1 VLARIKSII
10 NNLSYLFLWLIFAIL
25 ITLTLFQVHATVV
38 SVALAVVQTPSVRP
52 MGWNTG
58 TIYGLSRLLWLV
70 LGIFWLGWVMFTDEY
85 LREGRNRQLLLKRS
99 SLLLLIAGVIYGACY
114 LILLVVG

>member
-1 VLARIKSII
+1 VLERIKLIFNS
-10 NNLSYLFLWLIFAIL
+10 LSYLFLWLILAIL
-25 ITLTLFQVHATVV
+25 ITLTLFQVHATLV
-38 SVALAVVQTPSVRP
+38 SVALAVVQAPSVKSI
-52 MGWNTG
+52 GWNTG

-85 LREGRNRQLLLKRS
+85 LREGRDRQLLLKRS